1 MDALGRN
8 PRTGWNGV
16 VTIGAVRANWTA
28 HRELD
33 DFMKALR
40 SAGALTM
47 VMAMAC
53 GGDPAGPGPTNPGT
67 SGGKAPAMTVLGH
80 GTITSRYT
88 AEVWAHGGYAYTT
101 TWGTRFA
108 GGVGV
113 PGNTMYIWSV
123 AGATPTL
130 VDSVL
135 VAGVNTLGDVQV
147 TPDGRYLVIP
157 TERDP
162 GSIITYDL
170 SDPTKPQLLSRFT
183 SPKITRGVHTT
194 EIQTVNGRL
203 YAFLSVNG
211 GEHPPRLMIVD
222 LTDPSQPSEVFT
234 RDISGSFI
242 HDVYVRD
249 GILFTA
255 EWNNGM
261 VIFDIGGGGKGGT
274 VANPVQLGTVR
285 TAGGKVHNIFWFHD
299 PSTGAKRYA
308 FVGEEGAAT
317 LFTASSGDLHVV
329 DVSDLSAPREV
340 AFLRVPGAGAHN
352 VSMDEPNGFLY
363 AAFYNGGVQ
372 ALDVRGD
379 LAGCAADA
387 KAADGRCDLK
397 LMGRVKAVGLAT
409 DNSPVFIW
417 GVHYTGTALYA
428 SDMLNGLWKL
438 TPLAR

>member
-1 MDALGRN
+1 
-8 PRTGWNGV
+8 
-16 VTIGAVRANWTA
+16 
-28 HRELD
+28 
-33 DFMKALR
+33 MKAFR
-40 SAGALTM
+40 CTGALS
-47 VMAMAC
+47 MAVAMGC
-53 GGDPAGPGPTNPGT
+53 GSDPAAPGT
-67 SGGKAPAMTVLGH
+67 KPDGTNNEPTPAMTVLGH

-88 AEVWAHGGYAYTT
+88 AEVWSHGNYAYTT

-108 GGVGV
+108 GGTGV
-113 PGNTMYIWSV
+113 PGNALYIWSV
-123 AGATPTL
+123 AGSTPTL

-135 VAGVNTLGDVQV
+135 VSGVNTLGDVQV
-147 TPDGRYLVIP
+147 TPDGRYLVVP

-170 SDPTKPQLLSRFT
+170 TDPTKPQQVSRFT
-183 SPKITRGVHTT
+183 SPKITRGVHTS
-194 EIQTVNGRL
+194 EIQEVNGRL

-222 LTDPSQPSEVFT
+222 LTDPARPSEVLT

-242 HDVYVRD
+242 HDVFVRD

-255 EWNNGM
+255 EWNNGV
-261 VIFDIGGGGKGGT
+261 VIFDVGGGGKGGT
-274 VANPVQLGTVR
+274 VANPVQLGSVL
-285 TAGGKVHNIFWFHD
+285 TARGKVHNIFWFHD
-299 PSTGAKRYA
+299 PSSGAKRYA

-317 LFTASSGDLHVV
+317 LFTSSSGDLHVV

-340 AFLRVPGAGAHN
+340 AFLNVPGAGAHN
-352 VSMDEPNGFLY
+352 FSMDEPNGFLY

-379 LAGCAADA
+379 LSSCSAQERAT
-387 KAADGRCDLK
+387 DGRCDLK
-397 LMGRVKAVGLAT
+397 AMGRVKAVGLADGT
-409 DNSPVFIW
+409 QAFIW

-438 TPLAR
+438 TPLSR